1 MTGFLL
7 AWELVEADLGYALEY
22 ATLSRGDL
30 QLLAE
35 NFRLE
40 PSNKMPYPSQEGMI
54 MRLYEKLLQRSI

>member
-7 AWELVEADLGYALEY
+7 AREMVEADLGYALEY
-22 ATLSRGDL
+22 AKLSREDL
-30 QLLAE
+30 QPLAE